1 MCGRFTQL
9 FTWPELVRLYNLT
22 YDLIPNPRAS
32 WNIAPTQDVG
42 VIVPEAGGRSYKTM
56 RWGLV
61 PMWAKD
67 LKIGNQAINARIETA
82 AAKPVFRGAWKS
94 RRCLIPASGFYEW
107 RTVEVPGRAKAAKQP
122 FYISRRDGL
131 PLTFAGLWERWKDGM
146 LSCTI
151 LTCEA
156 SGGIQ
161 DLHTRMPVILAQEGF
176 EPWLTGEA
184 ARIDPGLDAPVT
196 VRPVSSKMNAPKYD
210 RPDCIEA
217 LVAG

>member
-9 FTWPELVRLYNLT
+9 FTWSELIALYNLT
-22 YDLIPNPRAS
+22 NDPIPNLRAS

-42 VIVPEAGGRSYKTM
+42 VIITEDGGRIYKAM

-67 LKIGNQAINARIETA
+67 IKIGNQAINARIETA
-82 AAKPVFRGAWKS
+82 AAKPLFRGAWKS

-107 RTVEVPGRAKAAKQP
+107 RAVEVPGKAKVAKLP
-122 FYISRRDGL
+122 FYISKRDGL

-156 SGGIQ
+156 FDGMR
-161 DLHTRMPVILAQEGF
+161 DLHTRMPVMLAAESF
-176 EPWLTGEA
+176 EPRLAGK
-184 ARIDPGLDAPVT
+184 DPALDPSLDVAVKIT
-196 VRPVSSKMNAPKYD
+196 PVSPKMNSPKYNE
-210 RPDCIEA
+210 PDCIEA
-217 LVAG
+217 LVA

>member
-9 FTWPELVRLYNLT
+9 CTWSELITLYNLT
-22 YDLIPNPRAS
+22 NDPIPNLRAS

-42 VIVPEAGGRSYKTM
+42 VIVPEDGGRIYKTM

-67 LKIGNQAINARIETA
+67 LKIGNRAINARIETA
-82 AAKPVFRGAWKS
+82 ATKPLFRGAWKS

-107 RTVEVPGRAKAAKQP
+107 RTSDVPGKAKPAKLP
-122 FYISRRDGL
+122 FYISRRDGQ
-131 PLTFAGLWERWKDGM
+131 PLSFAGLWERWKDGM

-156 SGGIQ
+156 CDGIR
-161 DLHTRMPVILAQEGF
+161 DLHTRMPMMLTPDGF
-176 EPWLTGEA
+176 EPWLSSE
-184 ARIDPGLDAPVT
+184 DPVVDPSLDTEVK
-196 VRPVSSKMNAPKYD
+196 VVPVSPKMNSPKYNE
-210 RPDCIEA
+210 PDCIEA
-217 LVAG
+217 LVA